1 MQETD
6 FPNEWSVKIAL
17 PWTTV
22 IIYNMTFAT
31 IDKLDSSIKESP
43 VINCIMLLTKQ
54 KWTEM
59 NCWLSGGYTGYMQG
73 SDDRFSADEEVNDAA
88 Q

>member
-1 MQETD
+1 
-6 FPNEWSVKIAL
+6 
-17 PWTTV
+17 
-22 IIYNMTFAT
+22 MTFAT
-31 IDKLDSSIKESP
+31 IDELDSSIQESL
-43 VINCIMLLTKQ
+43 VMNCIMLLAKQ

-59 NCWLSGGYTGYMQG
+59 KCWLSGGYTGYMQG